1 MKWTKS
7 LILASLFLS
16 VNAFSYNDYLWKNT
30 RALHNSAWQV
40 VQLIEGSNKL
50 NHLTN
55 SIRDFANRTGDLK
68 YSIRTNAAPNK
79 VQRDVAR
86 MEQTFGYLMSRLRTV
101 ASTSQYKKIR
111 SKVELMKSRYFKIHS
126 RLVSNYNVRGGYYAP
141 YYRNNDYYRRG
152 YYNNRYN
159 TNSRYYNGYYN
170 GSPKYR
176 PRIYYR

>member
-16 VNAFSYNDYLWKNT
+16 VNAFSYNDYIWKDT

-50 NHLTN
+50 SHLTN

-68 YSIRTNAAPNK
+68 YSIRTNAAPGK
-79 VQRDVAR
+79 IQRDIAR

-101 ASTSQYKKIR
+101 NSTMQYKKIHT
-111 SKVELMKSRYFKIHS
+111 KVELMKSRYFKIHS
-126 RLVSNYNVRGGYYAP
+126 YLVSNYNLRGGYYAP
-141 YYRNNDYYRRG
+141 NYRNNNYNYGRR
-152 YYNNRYN
+152 YYND
-159 TNSRYYNGYYN
+159 RYYNSYNNGYYN
-170 GSPKYR
+170 GNQKYR